1 MMRIEKR
8 WRGANKNMKRFH
20 LIVHGRVQGVGFRYF
35 TQYEALKRQLTGW
48 VRNNGDGTVELEV
61 QGNEEAIQLFIDT
74 IREGTLFAK
83 VTDVSVQ
90 EIPCIRNETQ
100 FRIMY

>member
-1 MMRIEKR
+1 
-8 WRGANKNMKRFH
+8 MKRFH

-35 TQYEALKRQLTGW
+35 TQYEALKWQLTGW
-48 VRNNGDGTVELEV
+48 VRNNDDGTVELEV
-61 QGNEEAIQLFIDT
+61 QGNEEAIQLFIIDT

-83 VTDVSVQ
+83 VTDVSAQ
-90 EIPCIRNETQ
+90 EIPVINNETQ

>member
-1 MMRIEKR
+1 
-8 WRGANKNMKRFH
+8 MKRFH

-48 VRNNGDGTVELEV
+48 VRNNDDGTVELEV

-83 VTDVSVQ
+83 VTDVSAQ
-90 EIPCIRNETQ
+90 EIPIINNETQ

>member
-1 MMRIEKR
+1 MGIEKKMA
-8 WRGANKNMKRFH
+8 RGGQNMKRFH
-20 LIVHGRVQGVGFRYF
+20 LIIHGRVQGVGFRYF

-48 VRNNGDGTVELEV
+48 VRNNDDGTVELEV
-61 QGNEEAIQLFIDT
+61 QGNEEAVQLFIDT

-90 EIPCIRNETQ
+90 EIPIIHNEKQ

>member
-1 MMRIEKR
+1 
-8 WRGANKNMKRFH
+8 MKRFR
-20 LIVHGRVQGVGFRYF
+20 LIIHGRVQGVGFRYF

-48 VRNNGDGTVELEV
+48 VRNNDDGTVELEV

-90 EIPCIRNETQ
+90 EIPCIHNEKQ

>member
-1 MMRIEKR
+1 
-8 WRGANKNMKRFH
+8 MKRFH

-48 VRNNGDGTVELEV
+48 VRNNDDGTVEMEV
-61 QGNEEAIQLFIDT
+61 QGNEEAIQLFVDT
-74 IREGTLFAK
+74 IREGTMFAK
-83 VTDVSVQ
+83 VTEMSVR
-90 EIPCIRNETQ
+90 EVAVNPKEKQ

>member
-8 WRGANKNMKRFH
+8 WRGANSMKRFH

-48 VRNNGDGTVELEV
+48 VRNNDDGTVELEV

-90 EIPCIRNETQ
+90 EIPIIHNETQ

>member
-1 MMRIEKR
+1 MMGIEKKMA
-8 WRGANKNMKRFH
+8 RGGQNMKRFH
-20 LIVHGRVQGVGFRYF
+20 LIIHGRVQGVGFRYF

-48 VRNNGDGTVELEV
+48 VRNNDDGTVELEV

-90 EIPCIRNETQ
+90 EIPIIHNEKQ

>member
-8 WRGANKNMKRFH
+8 WRGASNMKRFH

-48 VRNNGDGTVELEV
+48 VRNNDDGTVELEV

-90 EIPCIRNETQ
+90 EIPTIHNETQ